1 MPHSPLFLGAKAG
14 SLGRG
19 GGSLPWGVHGLD
31 GCSEI
36 LSERRVSCRS
46 FLTANCQ
53 NHTDS
58 QAPCQLAEQERG
70 HGGAW
75 DAASQRC
82 SGHSR
87 AAEVNGGA
95 GRGSLAWGG
104 GADVTPAWD
113 SAKKHL
119 SGLAVLEA
127 GKANLTSPRPPGF
140 PDLSH
145 LAMASLKRW
154 GVLSAKSQPKCIP

>member
-1 MPHSPLFLGAKAG
+1 MLLLNAAPATHVPLRLT
-14 SLGRG
+14 GR
-19 GGSLPWGVHGLD
+19 HR
-31 GCSEI
+31 
-36 LSERRVSCRS
+36 ER
-46 FLTANCQ
+46 
-53 NHTDS
+53 
-58 QAPCQLAEQERG
+58 E
-70 HGGAW
+70 
-75 DAASQRC
+75 
-82 SGHSR
+82 SG
-87 AAEVNGGA
+87 
-95 GRGSLAWGG
+95 WG

-119 SGLAVLEA
+119 SGLAALEA